1 MTEEVLYLKDSIIKE
16 SQDYYNAS
24 SKDDK
29 EKYKE
34 SLQKKLKRFH
44 YYRKSNQEDYKL
56 IKKIIENIT

>member
-1 MTEEVLYLKDSIIKE
+1 MTEEVLYLKESIIKE

-24 SKDDK
+24 LQNEK